1 MTRKYEHASGRRS
14 SGVFKARSSGFK
26 KPTDSSVSTTI
37 VPALKTTVPAIAFFM
52 LFLSPEPKKRAVTIA
67 KPFVMPIKKPMTN
80 ELSELVAPTAA
91 SAFSPRKLPTMRVS
105 VRLYTCWNSCPM
117 SSGIANCKIS
127 RVGFPFVI
135 SFMYFYPLAKKLV
148 PKNPVPIYPIT
159 FTYCLQSAFRTK
171 NIRIL

>member
-1 MTRKYEHASGRRS
+1 MTRKYEHASGRRF
-14 SGVFKARSSGFK
+14 SGVFKTRSSGFK
-26 KPTDSSVSTTI
+26 KPTDNSVSTTI
-37 VPALKTTVPAIAFFM
+37 VPARILVPAIAFFM

-91 SAFSPRKLPTMRVS
+91 SAFSPRGDNACICQAVHLLEQLSDEQRNRKLQNQPRRISFCRIFHVF
-105 VRLYTCWNSCPM
+105 L
-117 SSGIANCKIS
+117 SSCKIGS
-127 RVGFPFVI
+127 
-135 SFMYFYPLAKKLV
+135 L
-148 PKNPVPIYPIT
+148 KNPVPIYPIT